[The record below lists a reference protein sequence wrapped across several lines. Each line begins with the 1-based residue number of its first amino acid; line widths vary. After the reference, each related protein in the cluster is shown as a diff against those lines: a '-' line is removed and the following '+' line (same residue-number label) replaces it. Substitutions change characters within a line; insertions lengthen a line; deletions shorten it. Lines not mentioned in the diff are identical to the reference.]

1 MRVFSFRRFAGWAA
15 ALALGLTL
23 AACGGGSDSAS
34 TTLSGGGSG
43 SSTSTGSG
51 SSGSTDTSSS
61 SGSGSGSAKYYRRTD
76 NGTAMALDGANSY
89 FCSWSDC
96 PSGATCGMKIFGTDR
111 GTAVDWMIPT
121 TANGGNKVKTTFDIT
136 RTSSGLTLLYQG
148 SRAGDYTPASSWNDA
163 TRGDNG
169 YCGGTATSGGGS
181 TGGTGT
187 GSTGSSGGTTGQIA
201 VFTRRSNV
209 GSSISVS
216 IDGSA
221 AGTLT
226 SYFVT
231 GTPDC
236 GDAGTVTRTL
246 SAGSHSLSATAT
258 SGSWGPTTVRIVAG
272 QCLTFELQ

>member
-1 MRVFSFRRFAGWAA
+1 MRVFSFRRLAGWAA
-15 ALALGLTL
+15 AMALGLTL
-23 AACGGGSDSAS
+23 TACGGGSDSGTS
-34 TTLSGGGSG
+34 FTSSSGGSG
-43 SSTSTGSG
+43 SSTS
-51 SSGSTDTSSS
+51 SGSTDSSAG

-76 NGTAMALDGANSY
+76 NGTALALDGANSY

-96 PSGATCGMKIFGTDR
+96 PNGATCGMKIFGTDR

-163 TRGDNG
+163 TRGDSG
-169 YCGGTATSGGGS
+169 YCGGTATSSGGS

-187 GSTGSSGGTTGQIA
+187 GSGTSGSTTGQIA

-216 IDGSA
+216 IDGSS

-226 SYFVT
+226 SYFMT

-246 SAGSHSLSATAT
+246 SAGSHSLSASAS